1 MNYCGVIDTNV
12 LVSALLSKNLESAT
26 HLIIEKIKDN
36 LYVPI
41 FSNEI
46 LSEYE
51 EVLNR
56 KEFKFSKYEIDSL
69 INNFKKIGLY
79 VNPLQSNIKTIDED
93 DQIFYD
99 AYSYTKEDDSYLV
112 TGNLKHYPIED
123 NIVPPRRM
131 IDIIDER
138 SDT

>member
-36 LYVPI
+36 LYLPI

-79 VNPLQSNIKTIDED
+79 VNPLKSNIRIIDED

-99 AYSYTKEDDSYLV
+99 AYSYTKEDGSFLV

-123 NIVPPRRM
+123 NIVSPRRM